1 MKLRNYIIN
10 DSFQFDNEL
19 CYDLDKIKESVMKKV
34 FIPILLSLSL
44 FITSCNTI
52 GGFARGVVDDVRTV
66 IPGI

>member
-1 MKLRNYIIN
+1 MSENDYIDN

>member
-1 MKLRNYIIN
+1 MKLRNYIDN
-10 DSFQFDNEL
+10 DSFQFNNES
-19 CYDLDKIKESVMKKV
+19 CYSIDIVKESVMKKMC
-34 FIPILLSLSL
+34 IPILLSLSL

>member
-1 MKLRNYIIN
+1 MKLRNYIDN

-19 CYDLDKIKESVMKKV
+19 CYDLDSVKESVMKKV
-34 FIPILLSLSL
+34 FMPILLSLSL
-44 FITSCNTI
+44 FIASCNTI

>member
-1 MKLRNYIIN
+1 M
-10 DSFQFDNEL
+10 
-19 CYDLDKIKESVMKKV
+19 DLDKIKESVMKKV